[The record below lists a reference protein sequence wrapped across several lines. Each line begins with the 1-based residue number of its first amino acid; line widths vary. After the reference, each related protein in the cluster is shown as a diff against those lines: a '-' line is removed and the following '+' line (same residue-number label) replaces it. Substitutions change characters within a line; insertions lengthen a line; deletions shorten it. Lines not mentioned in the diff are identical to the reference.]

1 MHDTN
6 MFLRMPASGSAA
18 EQPQNDELLHRFD
31 EEREVTFREEVYLVR
46 DNGAVWRRSRDGAR
60 RRKLDEVWTFG
71 VLNRSSGYLVI
82 SDHVVHRVV
91 AAAFHGD
98 PPSTG
103 HVVDHID
110 TNRHNNR
117 AENLR
122 WVTRLEN
129 ILLNPITR
137 ARIEFAYGSLE
148 AFFENPGV
156 HAVGNW
162 DWMRTVTKEEAAQSL
177 VRLRKWAEEG
187 RAPTGGA
194 LGDWVFAPRRA
205 EPKSF
210 ENKLRPPSATGAAGG
225 RSDSA
230 QQSRDEVQPT
240 DTPSLTPG
248 AIQRN
253 WSIPTEF
260 PLCPE
265 KVSDAALDDYLDR
278 LVVGAVFARN
288 RYGESTVVEAS
299 RTPDFLSVVCNST
312 NGVKDWSVAKI
323 FTEGDAICH
332 QSGGTF
338 FTKEGA
344 LKAHLR
350 ALGVEFDEALYES
363 IDDYA

>member
-1 MHDTN
+1 M
-6 MFLRMPASGSAA
+6 
-18 EQPQNDELLHRFD
+18 
-31 EEREVTFREEVYLVR
+31 
-46 DNGAVWRRSRDGAR
+46 
-60 RRKLDEVWTFG
+60 
-71 VLNRSSGYLVI
+71 I

-110 TNRHNNR
+110 TNRQNNR

-156 HAVGNW
+156 HAVANW

-177 VRLRKWAEEG
+177 ARLRKWAEEG

-194 LGDWVFAPRRA
+194 LGDWIFAPRRT

-210 ENKLRPPSATGAAGG
+210 EAKLRPPSATGAAGG
-225 RSDSA
+225 RLKSA
-230 QQSRDEVQPT
+230 QQSRDEEQP
-240 DTPSLTPG
+240 DTPSLTLG
-248 AIQRN
+248 AFQRN
-253 WSIPTEF
+253 WRTPTEF

-265 KVSDAALDDYLDR
+265 KVSETALDDYLAR
-278 LVVGAVFARN
+278 LVSGAVFSRN
-288 RYGESTVVEAS
+288 RYGESTVVEAGGK
-299 RTPDFLSVVCNST
+299 PDFLSVVCNST
-312 NGVKDWSVAKI
+312 NGVKDWSVAQI
-323 FTEGDAICH
+323 FVEGDAICH
-332 QSGGTF
+332 QSGRMF

-344 LKAHLR
+344 MKAHLC

-363 IDDYA
+363 IDDDA